1 MNQEEIELDRNESI
15 NSFLFAVQ
23 ELMGEHQTETL
34 TNADL
39 IQELMNLS
47 ISNAYIFAEDP
58 DQVDWNIR
66 LVKKESLKRRKE
78 IDDAFEKKNN

>member
-1 MNQEEIELDRNESI
+1 MLDSLI
-15 NSFLFAVQ
+15 NY
-23 ELMGEHQTETL
+23 
-34 TNADL
+34 L

-78 IDDAFEKKNN
+78 IDDAFEEKNN

>member
-1 MNQEEIELDRNESI
+1 MNQEEIDLDRNESI

-23 ELMGEHQTETL
+23 ELMGEHQTEAL

-78 IDDAFEKKNN
+78 IDDAFEEKNN